1 MASSSATPPVM
12 LVVLDG
18 WGARADADNNA
29 VKLGHTPTYDRL
41 IAQHPTAQL
50 VAHGEAVGLPAGQMG
65 NSEVGHLNLGAG
77 RVVLQDLLRIN
88 KAVRDNAL
96 KDFAPLQDLIAKTKA
111 SGGRVHLM
119 GCFSKGGV
127 HAHQDHTAALANI
140 LSDAGLEVLLH
151 AFTDG
156 RDTAPMIAHDCLSDF
171 QAAAPRARLASLI
184 GRYYAMDRDKRWER
198 VQRAYELI
206 VHARGTPSGD
216 FHVSVEQQHGEGRG
230 DEFLEPL
237 VAPEY
242 QGFAPG
248 DAILMTNYRKDRAN
262 QILEA
267 LLLADFDGFERSGPL
282 PQAAAVVGMA
292 SYSAAL
298 DPIMGVLF
306 PTEFVTDGLSETI
319 AKAGLKQFHTAETEK
334 FPHVTKFFNGGR
346 QEPFDGEDR
355 NLVPSPKVATYDLA
369 PEMSAEGVTQGLID
383 AILSRDYAFLLVN
396 YANPDMV
403 GHTGDL
409 QAAIKAVETVDACLG
424 RVLDALAAQ
433 GGQALV
439 TADHGN
445 CETMVDPKTGKPHT
459 AHTINPV
466 TISLVGNDPATSVQL
481 QDGSL
486 CNVAP
491 TILALM
497 GLDQPSAMTA
507 KSLLR

>member
-1 MASSSATPPVM
+1 MTSSAPRSPQQPPVM
-12 LVVLDG
+12 LVILDG
-18 WGARADADNNA
+18 WGDRKDSANNA
-29 VKLGHTPTYDRL
+29 VKLGKTPTYDRL
-41 IAQHPTAQL
+41 ISQHPTAHL

-88 KAVRDNAL
+88 KAVSDDAL
-96 KDFAPLQDLIAKTKA
+96 KDFAPLKDLIAKTRA

-140 LSDAGLEVLLH
+140 LADAGLPVLLH

-156 RDTAPMIAHDCLSDF
+156 RDTAPMIAHECLADF
-171 QAAAPRARLASLI
+171 RAAAPRAQVATLI
-184 GRYYAMDRDKRWER
+184 GRYFAMDRDKRWER
-198 VQRAYELI
+198 VERAYDLI
-206 VHARGTPSGD
+206 VAAKGSASADFEADVVAQHARGT
-216 FHVSVEQQHGEGRG
+216 G

-237 VAPEY
+237 RAPDY
-242 QGFAPG
+242 DGLRAG
-248 DAILMTNYRKDRAN
+248 DSILMTNFRKDRAN
-262 QILEA
+262 QVLEA
-267 LLLADFDGFERSGPL
+267 LLQDDFDGFARSSSR
-282 PQAAAVVGMA
+282 PQLAAALGMA
-292 SYSAAL
+292 SYSAIL

-306 PTEFVTDGLSETI
+306 PTEFVTDGLSETV
-319 AKAGLKQFHTAETEK
+319 AKAGLQQFHTAETEK

-346 QEPFDGEDR
+346 QDPFEGEAR

-369 PEMSAEGVTQGLID
+369 PEMSAEGVTQGLIA
-383 AILSRDYAFLLVN
+383 AINSGAYSFLLVN

-409 QAAIKAVETVDACLG
+409 AAAIKAVETVDACLG
-424 RVLDALAAQ
+424 RVLAAVEAK
-433 GGQALV
+433 GGCALV

-445 CETMVDPKTGKPHT
+445 CETMVDPDSGEPHT

-466 TISLVGNDPATSVQL
+466 TISLVGADKPL
-481 QDGSL
+481 KDGSL

-491 TILALM
+491 TVLALM
-497 GLDQPSAMTA
+497 GLDQPPAMTA
-507 KSLLR
+507 TGLLA

>member
-1 MASSSATPPVM
+1 MTANLPSPPVM
-12 LVVLDG
+12 LVILDG

-29 VKLGHTPTYDRL
+29 VKLGQTPTYDRL
-41 IAQHPTAQL
+41 VSQHPTARL

-88 KAVRDNAL
+88 KAVKDEAL
-96 KDFAPLQDLIAKTKA
+96 KDFPALQDLVAKTKA

-140 LSDAGLEVLLH
+140 LHDAGLEVCLH

-156 RDTAPMIAHDCLSDF
+156 RDTAPMIAHECLADF
-171 QAAAPRARLASLI
+171 QAAAPQAKLASLI
-184 GRYYAMDRDKRWER
+184 GRYYGMDRDKRWER
-198 VQRAYELI
+198 VQRAYDLL
-206 VHARGTPSGD
+206 VHAKGRPSQD
-216 FHVSVEQQHGEGRG
+216 FQADVRAQHAEGRG

-237 VAPEY
+237 VAPDFH
-242 QGFAPG
+242 GIADG
-248 DAILMTNYRKDRAN
+248 DAILMVNYRKDRAN
-262 QILEA
+262 QVLEA
-267 LLLADFDGFERSGPL
+267 LLLDDFDGFARVGARPSL
-282 PQAAAVVGMA
+282 CAALGMA

-298 DPIMGVLF
+298 DSRMGVLF
-306 PTEFVTDGLSETI
+306 PTEFVTDGLSETV
-319 AKAGLKQFHTAETEK
+319 AKTGLKQFHTAETEK

-346 QEPFDGEDR
+346 QEPFDGEER

-383 AILSRDYAFLLVN
+383 AIESRDYAFLLVN

-424 RVLDALAAQ
+424 RVLDTLAAA
-433 GGQALV
+433 GGTALV

-445 CETMVDPKTGKPHT
+445 CETMVDPDTGKPHT
-459 AHTINPV
+459 AHTVNPV
-466 TISLVGNDPATSVQL
+466 TISLVAGPDATHHGL

-491 TILALM
+491 TVLALM
-497 GLDQPSAMTA
+497 GLQQPAAMTSD
-507 KSLLR
+507 SLLA